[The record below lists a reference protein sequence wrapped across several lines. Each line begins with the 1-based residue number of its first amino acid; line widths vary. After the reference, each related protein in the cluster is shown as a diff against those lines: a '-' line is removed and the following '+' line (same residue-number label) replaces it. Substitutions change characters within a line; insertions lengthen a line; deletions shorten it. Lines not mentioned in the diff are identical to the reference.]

1 MRTFSNFATN
11 RFCSTRSIERLE
23 RVSSFAI
30 NDLQRHDRNGDQS
43 FFALLP
49 FLALRNTSPIVM
61 PRMTIPRCCHRDMSG
76 PALKEMRS
84 APTASPQCG
93 CGTWRI
99 AFTNRADQWAHAHY
113 LMIGSNSVQNVHHSG
128 TAYSRC
134 GRSALEMLG
143 WNRGNCEGR
152 HPRAGWRQAV
162 AIEPEAG
169 MHGRLHVIGPAKTL
183 RIEPAEGR
191 AVRLDLGDFSL
202 NASGS
207 LPLHISKSAGGP
219 RQQKAGNMPSTAW
232 SEGAGVLQTNYPSAA
247 ARHSAFA
254 IAIRGMPHLESAFA
268 TRRSAL

>member
-152 HPRAGWRQAV
+152 HPPGWLATGRRDRARSRDARPTPCDRPGEDFADRAGR
-162 AIEPEAG
+162 G
-169 MHGRLHVIGPAKTL
+169 
-183 RIEPAEGR
+183 
-191 AVRLDLGDFSL
+191 
-202 NASGS
+202 
-207 LPLHISKSAGGP
+207 AGGSTRSRRFFSE
-219 RQQKAGNMPSTAW
+219 RQRVAPASYLQICGWTASTKGRKYAKHCM
-232 SEGAGVLQTNYPSAA
+232 V
-247 ARHSAFA
+247 
-254 IAIRGMPHLESAFA
+254 
-268 TRRSAL
+268 